1 MTVPSKFDIRFGF
14 RGINKILLAL
24 LLKNGNLL
32 MMFFNTFILL
42 KHLSYFSNAMFWTKK
57 IVLMER
63 QNCTFWTIEYL

>member
-14 RGINKILLAL
+14 RSVNKILLAL

-42 KHLSYFSNAMFWTKK
+42 KHLSYFSNAMF
-57 IVLMER
+57 
-63 QNCTFWTIEYL
+63 